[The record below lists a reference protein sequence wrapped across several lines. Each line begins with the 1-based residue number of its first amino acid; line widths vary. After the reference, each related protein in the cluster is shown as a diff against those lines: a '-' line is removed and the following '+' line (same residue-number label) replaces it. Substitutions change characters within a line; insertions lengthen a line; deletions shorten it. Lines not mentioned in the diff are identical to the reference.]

1 MKLSKA
7 TIWTIWAICACAM
20 WGISSLFAKYI
31 FQIAPA
37 ANALWL
43 TQVRQLVSGS
53 ILLIISGFVGGH
65 PLQIWHDR
73 QHAINLI
80 AYGLFGMLPVQFC
93 YFVAVELGNAS
104 IATVMQFVGPF
115 FIIFYLAFFRHQR
128 PMRIEI
134 IASIVAFIGVFL
146 LATHGHF
153 NHLAITPAVLFWG
166 LLSAVGVATNTL
178 IPQGM
183 IKQGYSSLTLTGWS
197 ILISGIALT
206 IIHPAQPALPADPRI
221 WWSVAAVIIIGTLIP
236 FQLATNSLKYIK
248 ATTFSLM
255 DAFEPITATLGSVL
269 FFGVIMKPMDW
280 LGSVLIILAT
290 LALSIPLPAFFK
302 KTL

>member
-1 MKLSKA
+1 MKINKA
-7 TIWTIWAICACAM
+7 TLWTFLAICACAM

-31 FQIAPA
+31 FQLAPS

-43 TQVRQLVSGS
+43 TQIRQLIAGP
-53 ILLIISGFVGGH
+53 ILLVIAGLVGGH
-65 PLQIWHDR
+65 PIKIWHDR
-73 QHAINLI
+73 RRAINLI
-80 AYGLFGMLPVQFC
+80 AYGLFGMLPVQYC

-104 IATVMQFVGPF
+104 IATVLQFVGPF
-115 FIIFYLAFFRHQR
+115 FIIFYLALFRHQR

-134 IASIVAFIGVFL
+134 IATIVAFIGVFL

-183 IKQGYSSLTLTGWS
+183 IKEGYSSLTLTGWS
-197 ILISGIALT
+197 ITISGIILFA
-206 IIHPAQPALPADPRI
+206 IHPAQPALPADSRI
-221 WWSVAAVIIIGTLIP
+221 WWAVAAVIIIGTLIP

-255 DAFEPITATLGSVL
+255 DAFEPITAMIGSVL
-269 FFGVIMKPMDW
+269 FFSVVMKPMDW
-280 LGSVLIILAT
+280 LGSILIILAT
-290 LALSIPLPAFFK
+290 LALSIPLPTFFK
-302 KTL
+302 KTI